1 MKTFISC
8 FAERG
13 QGHVHRQLPA
23 LGLAALCLAAAT
35 GLSSCSRNLSADPNQ
50 KKSQVAAVPVLV
62 SQAAEKEMAVQ
73 IRAIGNAQP
82 YSKVTIRSQITGQLV
97 EVHFQEGQEV
107 KRGDLL
113 CKIDPRPAQAA
124 LAQAEANL
132 ARDEALLENAR
143 IEFDREKKLFDSA
156 LISQDEFDK
165 ARANLDT
172 LKGTVLGDHAAIT
185 NAELNVEFTSIRSPL
200 DGVTGNLL
208 VYPGNIVKAPDD
220 SILTINQIQP
230 IYVSFAVPEQFLPE
244 IKKELREKPL
254 GVEATFQNMS
264 VAAPQGRL
272 TFIDNAVDPTTGMIQ
287 LKATFPNQN
296 NALWPGQFVQVAVT
310 LSTQPHAVVVPSP
323 AVQTGQK
330 GQFIYV
336 VKADQTVEMRPVTI
350 GIARDGETVVESGL
364 KAGET
369 VVTDGQLR
377 LVPGAKVNVQAANKS
392 DAAVA
397 AQSTAP

>member
-1 MKTFISC
+1 MKTFTSF

-13 QGHVHRQLPA
+13 QGHAHRRWA
-23 LGLAALCLAAAT
+23 VLGLAALCLAAAT
-35 GLSSCSRNLSADPNQ
+35 ELSRCSRNVSAGGNQ
-50 KKSQVAAVPVLV
+50 KKPPVAAVPVLV
-62 SQAAEKEMAVQ
+62 GQAAEKEMTAQ
-73 IRAIGNAQP
+73 IRGIGNVQP

-97 EVHFQEGQEV
+97 KVHFQEGQEV
-107 KRGDLL
+107 KKGDLL
-113 CKIDPRPAQAA
+113 CTIDPRPAQAA
-124 LAQAEANL
+124 LAQAKANL

-143 IEFDREKKLFDSA
+143 IEFEREKKLFDAA

-165 ARANLDT
+165 ARASLDT

-185 NAELNVEFTSIRSPL
+185 NAELNVEFTSIRSPV

-220 SILTINQIQP
+220 SMLMIHQIHP
-230 IYVSFAVPEQFLPE
+230 IYVSFAVPEQDLSV
-244 IKKELREKPL
+244 IKKELRERTL
-254 GVEATFQNMS
+254 NVGATFQNMRA
-264 VAAPQGRL
+264 AAPKGQL

-287 LKATFPNQN
+287 LKATFPNES
-296 NALWPGQFVQVAVT
+296 NALWPGQFVQVALT

-323 AVQTGQK
+323 AVQMGQN
-330 GQFIYV
+330 GEFIYV
-336 VKADQTVEMRPVTI
+336 VKADQTVDMRPVTI

-364 KAGET
+364 KAGEM

-377 LVPGAKVNVQAANKS
+377 LVPGAKVNVQAAKLS
-392 DAAVA
+392 DPAA